1 MYRLGH
7 QIRHRYRWYI
17 VTLLLVIVLAIIGII
32 IFRHGLK
39 TDTSLSQSKVITQ
52 YYSATGTDTM
62 HVTAPTFS
70 VYLPAGWKTASNAG
84 STYKAYSW
92 QGTGDDVDR
101 RIDIYIDNLP
111 TNLAVNRLLPVQVN
125 DDQLEVIGSVS
136 DNCTGFTT
144 PTTQSATSGTVA
156 AKWDGVNFICDVA
169 NYERDVVAIG
179 STEGVNTVTMV
190 GPSTGSHNILL
201 VYTDNSA
208 DPDYSIFTSIVESF
222 QIL

>member
-17 VTLLLVIVLAIIGII
+17 VTLMLIIVLAVIGIV
-32 IFRHGLK
+32 IFHHGLK

-62 HVTAPTFS
+62 HVTEPTFS
-70 VYLPAGWKTASNAG
+70 VYLPAGWKPISDPN
-84 STYKAYSW
+84 SPYQVYSW
-92 QGTGDDVDR
+92 HGTGDDANR

-111 TNLAVNRLLPVQVN
+111 TNLAVNRLLPIQIN
-125 DDQLEVIGSVS
+125 NDQLEAIGPVS
-136 DNCTGFTT
+136 DNCTDFTT
-144 PTTQSATSGTVA
+144 PTAQSSTTGTVA

-179 STEGVNTVTMV
+179 ATVEVNTIVMT
-190 GPSTGSHNILL
+190 GPITGSHHVLL
-201 VYTDNSA
+201 TYTDNSSDA
-208 DPDYSIFTSIVESF
+208 DYSIFTSIVESF
-222 QIL
+222 EIL

>member
-17 VTLLLVIVLAIIGII
+17 VTLLLIIVLAFIGIV
-32 IFRHGLK
+32 IFHHGLK

-52 YYSATGTDTM
+52 YYSAVGTDTM
-62 HVTAPTFS
+62 HVTEATFS
-70 VYLPAGWKTASNAG
+70 VYLPAGWKTASDIG
-84 STYKAYSW
+84 SPNKVYSW
-92 QGTGDDVDR
+92 QGTGGDVDR
-101 RIDIYIDNLP
+101 RIDIYIDSLP
-111 TNLAVNRLLPVQVN
+111 TNLAVNRLLPVQASN
-125 DDQLEVIGSVS
+125 DQLETIGPVS
-136 DNCTGFTT
+136 DNCTDFTT
-144 PTTQSATSGTVA
+144 PTAQSSTTGTVA

-179 STEGVNTVTMV
+179 STEGVNAVTMT
-190 GPSTGSHNILL
+190 GPSAGSHNVLL

-208 DPDYSIFTSIVESF
+208 DADYSIFTSIVESF